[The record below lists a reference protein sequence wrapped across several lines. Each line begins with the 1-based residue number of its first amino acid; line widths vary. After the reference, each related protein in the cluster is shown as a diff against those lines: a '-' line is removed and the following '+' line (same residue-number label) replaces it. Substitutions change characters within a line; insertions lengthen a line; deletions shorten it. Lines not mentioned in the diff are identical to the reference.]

1 MLANTPETTKKSK
14 FKFPHVLVLLFAV
27 IIVAAIFTYI
37 ATPGEYDRV
46 EVEGRTVV
54 DPGSYQVVERNPVG
68 PFGVLQA
75 IPKGLGEVQL
85 IVFFIFIVG
94 GAFGIINKT
103 GAIHRGINSLTK
115 TLKGKEQLIIPV
127 MMLVFALGAGL
138 LGLIEE
144 FLPFI
149 PIMVLLCLALGF
161 DSLTGAG
168 IVLIGA
174 GAGFAGAFMNPFTV
188 GVAQGIAELPLFS
201 GLGYRIIVWLV
212 ITLIGIAFVYLHA
225 NRVKKNPKLSP
236 VYEEDLKKKETMA
249 NNNNEEAKGVEGKHK
264 AVLVVVLV
272 FFGLLAWG
280 VISEGWYILEI
291 AALFLG
297 MGIVA
302 GIVGR
307 LSANDIADGFVIGAK
322 ELTMAALIVG
332 IARAILV
339 VLEEGFIIDTVLFG
353 MSNALQGF
361 PAYLSAAGMYFF
373 QILLNIIVPSGSGQ
387 AALTMPIMAPLSD
400 LVGVTRQTAV
410 IAYQLGDGFTNVW
423 SPTSGFFMA
432 GLGLAG
438 VMWDK
443 WAKWFL
449 PCLGIWILAGIIL
462 VSIAQII
469 NLGPF

>member
-1 MLANTPETTKKSK
+1 MLTNTPETVQKGK
-14 FKFPHVLVLLFAV
+14 FKFPHVLVLLFVV
-27 IIVAAIFTYI
+27 IVIAAIFTYI

-54 DPGSYQVVERNPVG
+54 DPGSYQIVDRSPVG
-68 PFGVLQA
+68 PFGILQA

-103 GAIHRGINSLTK
+103 GAIHRGITSLTK
-115 TLKGKEQLIIPV
+115 SLEGKEQLIIPV

-149 PIMVLLCLALGF
+149 PIMVMLCLALGF

-168 IVLIGA
+168 IVMIGA

-201 GLGYRIIVWLV
+201 GLGYRLIVWAV
-212 ITLIGIAFVYLHA
+212 ITLIGIAFVYFHA
-225 NRVKKNPKLSP
+225 KRVKKNPKLSP
-236 VYEEDLKKKETMA
+236 VYEEDLKKKESMV
-249 NNNNEEAKGVEGKHK
+249 NNEEAKGLEGKHK
-264 AVLVVVLV
+264 VVLVVVLI
-272 FFGLLAWG
+272 FFAILAWG

-307 LSANDIADGFVIGAK
+307 LSADDIADGFIIGAK

-339 VLEEGFIIDTVLFG
+339 VLEEGFIIDTVLHG
-353 MSNALQGF
+353 MSNMLQGF
-361 PAYLSAAGMYFF
+361 PSYLSAVGMYFF
-373 QILLNIIVPSGSGQ
+373 QVLLNIIVPSGSGQ

-449 PCLGIWILAGIIL
+449 PCLGLWILAGIIL

-469 NLGPF
+469 RLGPF

>member
-1 MLANTPETTKKSK
+1 MLSTDSSGTEKQRGK
-14 FKFPHVLVLLFAV
+14 FKFPHVLVLLFVV
-27 IIVAAIFTYI
+27 IVIAAIFTYI
-37 ATPGEYDRV
+37 GTPGEYERV
-46 EVEGRTVV
+46 EVDGRTVV
-54 DPGSYQVVERNPVG
+54 DPASYQVVERSPVG
-68 PFGVLQA
+68 LFGILQS

-94 GAFGIINKT
+94 GAFGIVHRT
-103 GAIHRGINSLTK
+103 GAINTGIASLTK
-115 TLKGKEQLIIPV
+115 KMKGRERLLIPV
-127 MMLVFALGAGL
+127 MMLVFAIGAGL

-149 PIMVLLCLALGF
+149 PIMVLLSLGLGF

-201 GLGYRIIVWLV
+201 GLGYRLIVFSV
-212 ITLIGIAFVYLHA
+212 ITLIGIAFVYMYA
-225 NRVKKNPKLSP
+225 GKIKKNPHLSP
-236 VYEEDLKKKETMA
+236 VYEEDKKKRENLVFDELQEM
-249 NNNNEEAKGVEGKHK
+249 EGRHK
-264 AVLVVVLV
+264 AVLAVIVV
-272 FFGLLAWG
+272 FFGILAWG
-280 VISEGWYILEI
+280 VIDQGWYILEI
-291 AALFLG
+291 ASLFLG

-302 GIVGR
+302 GIAGR
-307 LSANDIADGFVIGAK
+307 LPADTIAESFIDGAK
-322 ELTMAALIVG
+322 DLTMAALIVG

-339 VLEEGFIIDTVLFG
+339 VLQEGYIIDTVLFG
-353 MSNALQGF
+353 MANILQGV
-361 PAYLSAAGMYFF
+361 PAYLSAVGMYFF

-410 IAYQLGDGFTNVW
+410 IAYQLGDGYTNIW

-438 VMWDK
+438 VMWNK

-449 PCLGIWILAGIIL
+449 PCLLAWIIAGIVL